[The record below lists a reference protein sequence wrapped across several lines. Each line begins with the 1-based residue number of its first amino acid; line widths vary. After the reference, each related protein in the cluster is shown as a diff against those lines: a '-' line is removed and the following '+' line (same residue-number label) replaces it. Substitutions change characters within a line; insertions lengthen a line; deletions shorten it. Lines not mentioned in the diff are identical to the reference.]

1 MRPLRLHTRISL
13 VLTGLAGSLCAILVG
28 LWLHGARQ
36 GIHEEIEAANRVS
49 GQWLAALVERLPA
62 NAADL
67 QAALAPLGRIR
78 ANELQVLDAAGRL
91 HYRSPPPTY
100 KAGRQAPDWFAAL
113 LRPQIAPRVL
123 AVGELQLR
131 LVPDASRAVID
142 AWDDLCAVAGW
153 ALGLLGLLFVVVR
166 RALDRALQPL
176 DEVMRALERI
186 GYGRFDL
193 RLPVF
198 PVPELASLSK
208 AFNGMADRLRA
219 AVDDNVRLETER
231 ELAQR
236 LQARLE
242 EERRQIARELHD
254 EMAQGIT
261 AVRALAGAVIQRTA
275 EQPVVQAPAQHIL
288 AVTGELQD
296 GVRRILHRLRP
307 APGGLAAQLANC
319 CGNWRRQH
327 ETVDLQFSC
336 ALAGGDPGA
345 ELAGAVLRIVQEGLT
360 NVARHAGA
368 SRVEVNVSGDGA
380 VLRVALIDNGR
391 GAGVSAAPGCGL
403 GLTGMRERVSA
414 LGGELHFLTPAGGGF
429 GLLATL
435 PILAT
440 EESSLKP
447 QLTAYLS

>member
-13 VLTGLAGSLCAILVG
+13 VLTGLAGSLCAVLVG

-78 ANELQVLDAAGRL
+78 ANELQLLDAGGRL

-100 KAGRQAPDWFAAL
+100 KAGRQAPDWFAEL

-123 AVGELQLR
+123 AVGELRLV

-142 AWDDLCAVAGW
+142 AWDELCAVAGW

-176 DEVMRALERI
+176 DEVMRALQRI

-198 PVPELASLSK
+198 PVPELASLSN

-261 AVRALAGAVIQRTA
+261 AVRALAGAVVQRTA
-275 EQPVVQAPAQHIL
+275 EQPALQAPAQHIL

-307 APGGLAAQLANC
+307 LPGGELAARLNDYCAS
-319 CGNWRRQH
+319 WRRQH
-327 ETVDLQFSC
+327 ETVALQLRV
-336 ALAGGDPGA
+336 ALAGHEPDDA
-345 ELAGAVLRIVQEGLT
+345 LAAAALRIVQEGLT
-360 NVARHAGA
+360 NVARHAAA
-368 SRVEVNVSGDGA
+368 SEVELSVSGGDG
-380 VLRVALIDNGR
+380 VLRIALLDNGR
-391 GAGVSAAPGCGL
+391 GAGGRSAAAGCGL
-403 GLTGMRERVSA
+403 GLTGMGERVA
-414 LGGELHFLTPAGGGF
+414 GLGGSLHFFTPAGGGF
-429 GLLATL
+429 GLVATL
-435 PILAT
+435 PLFSL
-440 EESSLKP
+440 EE
-447 QLTAYLS
+447 A

>member
-13 VLTGLAGSLCAILVG
+13 VLTGLAGSLCAVLVG

-36 GIHEEIEAANRVS
+36 GIHEEIEAASRVS
-49 GQWLAALVERLPA
+49 GQWLTVLVERVPA
-62 NAADL
+62 TPDGLLAAIR
-67 QAALAPLGRIR
+67 PLGRVR
-78 ANELQVLDAAGRL
+78 ANELQLLTADGSL
-91 HYRSPPPTY
+91 LYRSPPPTY
-100 KAGRQAPDWFAAL
+100 KAGRQAPEWFAAL
-113 LRPQIAPRVL
+113 LQPSLEARVL
-123 AVGELQLR
+123 AVGDWRLR
-131 LVPDASRAVID
+131 LVPDASRAVLD

-176 DEVMRALERI
+176 DAVMQALQRI

-198 PVPELASLSK
+198 PVPELARLSN

-231 ELAQR
+231 ELAHR

-242 EERRQIARELHD
+242 EERRLIARELHD

-261 AVRALAGAVIQRTA
+261 AVRALAGAVVQRTA

-288 AVTGELQD
+288 AVTDELQD

-307 APGGLAAQLANC
+307 PAAGGLAARLAGYC
-319 CGNWRRQH
+319 ANWRRQH

-336 ALAGGDPGA
+336 ALTGVDPGD
-345 ELAGAVLRIVQEGLT
+345 EVAGAVLRIVQEGLT

-368 SRVEVNVSGDGA
+368 SRVELSVSGDGA
-380 VLRVALIDNGR
+380 VLRLRLLDNGR
-391 GAGVSAAPGCGL
+391 GPGVSAAPGCNL

-435 PILAT
+435 PLFSL
-440 EESSLKP
+440 EE
-447 QLTAYLS
+447 A

>member
-1 MRPLRLHTRISL
+1 MRRAEPGLRWPPLPLHTRISL
-13 VLTGLAGSLCAILVG
+13 VLTGLAASLCAILVG

-36 GIHEEIEAANRVS
+36 AIHEEIEAANRVS
-49 GQWLAALVERLPA
+49 GQWLAALVQRLPA
-62 NAADL
+62 QADEL
-67 QAALAPLGRIR
+67 QAAIAPLGRIR
-78 ANELQVLDAAGRL
+78 ANELQLVDADGRL
-91 HYRSPPPTY
+91 RYRSPPPTY

-123 AVGELQLR
+123 AVGELR
-131 LVPDASRAVID
+131 LLVVPDASRALID
-142 AWDDLCAVAGW
+142 AWDELCTLAGW
-153 ALGLLGLLFVVVR
+153 ALGLLGLLFFVVR

-193 RLPVF
+193 RLPLF
-198 PVPELASLSK
+198 RVPELDRLAG

-231 ELAQR
+231 ELADRIQS
-236 LQARLE
+236 RLE

-275 EQPVVQAPAQHIL
+275 EQPAAQAPAQHIL

-307 APGGLAAQLANC
+307 LPGGTLAARLNDYCAS
-319 CGNWRRQH
+319 WRRQH
-327 ETVDLQFSC
+327 ETV
-336 ALAGGDPGA
+336 ALRLNCQLDGFEP
-345 ELAGAVLRIVQEGLT
+345 AVAAAAALRIVQEGLT

-368 SRVEVNVSGDGA
+368 SQAELSVSGVDG
-380 VLRVALIDNGR
+380 VLQITLIDNGR
-391 GAGVSAAPGCGL
+391 GAGGPSAAAGCGL
-403 GLTGMRERVSA
+403 GLRGMRERVA
-414 LGGELHFLTPAGGGF
+414 ELGGSLRFLTPAGGGF
-429 GLLATL
+429 GLIASLPLTTL
-435 PILAT
+435 EQA
-440 EESSLKP
+440 
-447 QLTAYLS
+447 

>member
-1 MRPLRLHTRISL
+1 MRRAEPGLRWPPLPLHTRISL
-13 VLTGLAGSLCAILVG
+13 VLTGLAASLCAILVG

-36 GIHEEIEAANRVS
+36 AIHEEIEAANRVS
-49 GQWLAALVERLPA
+49 GQWLAALVQRLPA
-62 NAADL
+62 QADEL
-67 QAALAPLGRIR
+67 QAAIAPLGRIR
-78 ANELQVLDAAGRL
+78 ANELQLVDADGRL
-91 HYRSPPPTY
+91 RYRSPPPTY

-123 AVGELQLR
+123 AVGELR
-131 LVPDASRAVID
+131 LLVVPDASRALID
-142 AWDDLCAVAGW
+142 AWDELCTLAGW
-153 ALGLLGLLFVVVR
+153 ALGLLGLLFFVVR

-193 RLPVF
+193 RLPLF
-198 PVPELASLSK
+198 RVPELDRLAG

-231 ELAQR
+231 ELADRIQS
-236 LQARLE
+236 RLE

-275 EQPVVQAPAQHIL
+275 EQPAAQAPAQHIL

-307 APGGLAAQLANC
+307 LPGGELAARLNDYCAS
-319 CGNWRRQH
+319 WRRQH
-327 ETVDLQFSC
+327 ETV
-336 ALAGGDPGA
+336 ALRLICQLDGFEPAA
-345 ELAGAVLRIVQEGLT
+345 AAATALRIVQEGLT

-368 SRVEVNVSGDGA
+368 SQAELSVSGVDG
-380 VLRVALIDNGR
+380 VLQITLIDNGR
-391 GAGVSAAPGCGL
+391 GAGGPSAAAGCGF
-403 GLTGMRERVSA
+403 GLHGMRERVA
-414 LGGELHFLTPAGGGF
+414 ELGGSLRFLTPAGGGF
-429 GLLATL
+429 GLIASLPLTTL
-435 PILAT
+435 EQA
-440 EESSLKP
+440 
-447 QLTAYLS
+447 

>member
-1 MRPLRLHTRISL
+1 MRRAEPGLRWPPLPLHTRISL
-13 VLTGLAGSLCAILVG
+13 VLTGLAASLCAILVG

-36 GIHEEIEAANRVS
+36 AIHEEIEAANRVS
-49 GQWLAALVERLPA
+49 GQWLAALVQRLPA
-62 NAADL
+62 QADEL
-67 QAALAPLGRIR
+67 QAAIAPLGRIR
-78 ANELQVLDAAGRL
+78 ANELQLVDADGRL
-91 HYRSPPPTY
+91 RYRSPPPTY

-123 AVGELQLR
+123 AVGELR
-131 LVPDASRAVID
+131 LMVVPDASRALID
-142 AWDDLCAVAGW
+142 AWDELCTLAGW
-153 ALGLLGLLFVVVR
+153 ALGLLGLLFFVVR

-193 RLPVF
+193 RLPLF
-198 PVPELASLSK
+198 RVPELDRLAG

-231 ELAQR
+231 ELADRIQS
-236 LQARLE
+236 RLE

-275 EQPVVQAPAQHIL
+275 EQPAAQAPAQHIL

-307 APGGLAAQLANC
+307 LPGGELAARLNDYCAS
-319 CGNWRRQH
+319 WRRQH
-327 ETVDLQFSC
+327 ETV
-336 ALAGGDPGA
+336 ALRLNCQLDGFEPAA
-345 ELAGAVLRIVQEGLT
+345 AAAAALRIVQEGLT

-368 SRVEVNVSGDGA
+368 SQAELSVSGVDG
-380 VLRVALIDNGR
+380 VLQITLIDNGR
-391 GAGVSAAPGCGL
+391 GAGGPSAAAGCGF
-403 GLTGMRERVSA
+403 GLHGMRERVA
-414 LGGELHFLTPAGGGF
+414 ELGGSLRFLTPAGGGF
-429 GLLATL
+429 GLIASLPLTTL
-435 PILAT
+435 EQA
-440 EESSLKP
+440 
-447 QLTAYLS
+447 

>member
-142 AWDDLCAVAGW
+142 AWDELCAVAGW
-153 ALGLLGLLFVVVR
+153 ALGLLGLLFVIVR
-166 RALDRALQPL
+166 RALDRALRPL
-176 DEVMRALERI
+176 DEVMRALQRI

-198 PVPELASLSK
+198 PVPELASLSN

-261 AVRALAGAVIQRTA
+261 AVRALAGAVVQRTA
-275 EQPVVQAPAQHIL
+275 EQPAVQAPAQHIL

-307 APGGLAAQLANC
+307 QARGDLAMRLADFC
-319 CGNWRRQH
+319 ASWERRH
-327 ETVDLQFSC
+327 ETIQLSLHC
-336 ALAGGDPGA
+336 APESSGA
-345 ELAGAVLRIVQEGLT
+345 DDAVADAVLRIVQEGLT

-368 SRVEVNVSGDGA
+368 TRVELNLQAEDG
-380 VLRVALIDNGR
+380 VLQLSLVDNGR
-391 GAGVSAAPGCGL
+391 GADGRPSAAAGCGL
-403 GLTGMRERVSA
+403 GLTGMRERVA
-414 LGGELHFLTPAGGGF
+414 GLGGRLHFLQPAAGGF
-429 GLLATL
+429 GLIATL
-435 PILAT
+435 PLVAM
-440 EESSLKP
+440 EE
-447 QLTAYLS
+447 A